1 MHSGEVDWWCSAC
14 TEWFGGP
21 AQRSAAAAAAAI
33 AAAGAGGE
41 EEEEEEPAA
50 VAPAAAAA
58 GAQPEGGDGA
68 AGSGD
73 AAMPL
78 TMAQHVIGHGCVLLD
93 HAGVLA
99 ILTAL
104 LPVLLAPGDEALERQ
119 RGDEA
124 AVASK
129 QRGQIFGTGRKD

>member
-1 MHSGEVDWWCSAC
+1 MLRVAALALSC
-14 TEWFGGP
+14 TVADAFSMAAP
-21 AQRSAAAAAAAI
+21 RAAAVVAHRGAAPAMLLDQI
-33 AAAGAGGE
+33 DL
-41 EEEEEEPAA
+41 PAA
-50 VAPAAAAA
+50 TTLLSELVDADGERIYGAVDAPNWVAPV
-58 GAQPEGGDGA
+58 G
-68 AGSGD
+68 
-73 AAMPL
+73 
-78 TMAQHVIGHGCVLLD
+78 
-93 HAGVLA
+93 GVLA